1 MGYIMYARREYE
13 PCRRNYAVAR
23 REYVL
28 SRRDYDPLRRDYFKK
43 DIVIGNIPPGLME

>member
-1 MGYIMYARREYE
+1 MGYVMYARREYE

-23 REYVL
+23 REYIL

-43 DIVIGNIPPGLME
+43 DIVIGNIRPGLME